1 MEIVVNID
9 DQLNVEKLKKD
20 ALGIFLKNG
29 NHNVIVD
36 IQMLNKTVD
45 RRIVHDYHSFERILD
60 TYYNQFNE
68 YIEKLDALKD
78 RYDFETDIKDID
90 IKFVSNPVTE
100 DTVDDVT
107 YSTAERFRIN
117 IGNGTGR
124 QFSAIYTKKDAI
136 KNLTAIKYI
145 IDVSKEIYEEVW
157 RKNDAKSKCSVTD
170 KPWSHPIMVDV
181 NICDIDMVLSEILK
195 SPESKYITLT
205 FFRDVVDMYPY
216 GDIKTPV
223 HLNFFNKKDVI
234 KWLYQARTIY
244 LNFKETMVEYLIDNN
259 LNDDIILF
267 ISRYI

>member
-1 MEIVVNID
+1 MEIVVNIN
-9 DQLNVEKLKKD
+9 DQLNIEKLKKD

-36 IQMLNKTVD
+36 IQILNKTVD

-60 TYYNQFNE
+60 AYSNQFNE
-68 YIEKLDALKD
+68 YIEKIDALKD
-78 RYDFETDIKDID
+78 RYDFETDIKDIV

-100 DTVDDVT
+100 DIIDDVT

-117 IGNGTGR
+117 IGNGTGK

-136 KNLTAIKYI
+136 KNLTALKYI
-145 IDVSKEIYEEVW
+145 FDTSKKIYKEVW
-157 RKNDAKSKCSVTD
+157 EKNGSKSKCSTTGTS
-170 KPWSHPIMVDV
+170 WNHPLMMDV
-181 NICDIDMVLSEILK
+181 NIHDIDMIVGEILK
-195 SPESKYITLT
+195 TPESKYITFT
-205 FFRDVVDMYPY
+205 FFRDAIDMYPY
-216 GDIKTPV
+216 GDIKNPV
-223 HLNFFNKKDVI
+223 HLNFFNKKDAI

-244 LNFKETMVEYLIDNN
+244 LNFKENMVEYLIDNN